1 MFSFFIGNVEQIS
14 EVKSYIHCPDFGDVG
29 MMNPIE
35 TLPQELF
42 LHICSFLKYYDVVSV
57 GSTCRKLKKS
67 IEDVAL
73 WRRIAKVELVNFED
87 TSIEPPSTSE
97 IQLAV
102 YLASH
107 RSGEFFINNLLIE
120 YLTFN

>member
-1 MFSFFIGNVEQIS
+1 MISVNIGNVEQFS
-14 EVKSYIHCPDFGDVG
+14 EVKSYIYCPDFGDVG

-87 TSIEPPSTSE
+87 TSIYVSSLRPPVKFNSLCIWRPTELVS
-97 IQLAV
+97 
-102 YLASH
+102 S
-107 RSGEFFINNLLIE
+107 SFII
-120 YLTFN
+120 Y

>member
-1 MFSFFIGNVEQIS
+1 MLNNFQR
-14 EVKSYIHCPDFGDVG
+14 VKSYIYCPDFGDVG
-29 MMNPIE
+29 MMNAIE
-35 TLPQELF
+35 TLPQEIF
-42 LHICSFLKYYDVVSV
+42 LYICSFLKYYDVVSV

-107 RSGEFFINNLLIE
+107 RSGEFFIYNLLNI
-120 YLTFN
+120 